1 MYIFDISF
9 LILVFVVLMLLSTYQ
24 HALATSALL
33 AASLPFLLRQYDA
46 IIELSVDVLQFVTL
60 ILVIWFQHTSA
71 FALSDFCNTQT
82 MLLKMAHKIFCSL
95 FIIKKSPDTYVSGV

>member
-9 LILVFVVLMLLSTYQ
+9 LILVFVVLLSLNTYQ

-33 AASLPFLLRQYDA
+33 AAIVPVLLRQYDA

-60 ILVIWFQHTSA
+60 ILVTWFQHTSA

-95 FIIKKSPDTYVSGV
+95 